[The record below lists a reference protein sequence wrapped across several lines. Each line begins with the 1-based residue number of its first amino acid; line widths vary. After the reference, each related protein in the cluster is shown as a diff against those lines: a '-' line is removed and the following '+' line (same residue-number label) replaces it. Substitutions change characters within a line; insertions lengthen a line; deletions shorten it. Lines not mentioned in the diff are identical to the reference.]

1 MQTYVKHVNRTL
13 PRTITHAKARV
24 DRRSVGS
31 SSVSILL
38 PLTEIT
44 AIRNAMFVKSKRR
57 QQRRKSRKR
66 RTRGTHIRMS
76 APGANAQ
83 SNLMRRTQKA
93 WTIHMTMEKM
103 ASVAFKVQ
111 WKEEGSKQICICVQ
125 TATWTAEPITLH
137 AIVSDQVQSIVN
149 QSFPSTSSTTRVY
162 MESSSA
168 INVRRPNQ
176 CEQTAKKDV
185 SNAKTK
191 KMKQS
196 TLRSNGI

>member
-13 PRTITHAKARV
+13 PRTITPAKARV
-24 DRRSVGS
+24 DRRNAGS

-44 AIRNAMFVKSKRR
+44 AIRNAMFVKSNRR
-57 QQRRKSRKR
+57 QQSRKR
-66 RTRGTHIRMS
+66 RTRKSHIRMS
-76 APGANAQ
+76 APGASAQ

-93 WTIHMTMEKM
+93 WTIHMTMEKV

-137 AIVSDQVQSIVN
+137 AMVSVQVQSIVN
-149 QSFPSTSSTTRVY
+149 QSFPSTSSTTRVH

-168 INVRRPNQ
+168 INVCRPNQ

-191 KMKQS
+191 KLKQS

>member
-1 MQTYVKHVNRTL
+1 MQTYVKHVNRPL
-13 PRTITHAKARV
+13 PKTITPAKARV
-24 DRRSVGS
+24 DRRNAGS

-38 PLTEIT
+38 PLTETT

-57 QQRRKSRKR
+57 QQRRRSRKKR
-66 RTRGTHIRMS
+66 RRGKHIRMS

-83 SNLMRRTQKA
+83 SNLMRRTQKT
-93 WTIHMTMEKM
+93 WTIHMTMEKV
-103 ASVAFKVQ
+103 ASVAFDVQ
-111 WKEEGSKQICICVQ
+111 WREEGSKQICICVQ

-137 AIVSDQVQSIVN
+137 AMVSAQVQNIVN

-168 INVRRPNQ
+168 INVCHPKQ
-176 CEQTAKKDV
+176 CKQTPKKDV

-191 KMKQS
+191 KLKQS
-196 TLRSNGI
+196 TPRSNGI